1 MGMFTGEAS
10 KAAFESCDFTDA
22 MDLGSMSPIE
32 HKLTALPAYF
42 ACKVE
47 DHCIRYTQHRPNGF
61 GPMTSK
67 VQPHFH
73 ASTAGGNY
81 PLTEAPTDGSHAMC
95 FITPDGSH
103 TAYMGPTG
111 THPVQGD
118 AASLLCPPEY
128 HDLSAADGA
137 DCTTVPFHAGE
148 CADHGTHDHGTDAH
162 PTSSP
167 DHDDDGVI
175 HVPWLAGFQDETARS
190 KTAHVGDSLHF
201 MWEGGGHNVYKMASK
216 DAFDR
221 CDFTDAVMKEA
232 CSSGATCNLGMDSPV
247 EYTLTEL
254 PAYFACEIQ
263 DHCVQGQKLAV
274 TAEM

>member
-1 MGMFTGEAS
+1 MGTRCQPEA
-10 KAAFESCDFTDA
+10 
-22 MDLGSMSPIE
+22 
-32 HKLTALPAYF
+32 
-42 ACKVE
+42 
-47 DHCIRYTQHRPNGF
+47 
-61 GPMTSK
+61 TSK
-67 VQPHFH
+67 VAMLFLSSAVSGFATTPSHGEHGATDEKMCFC
-73 ASTAGGNY
+73 GNY
-81 PLTEAPTDGSHAMC
+81 PLTETPTDGSHAMC

-103 TAYMGPTG
+103 TAYMGPAG

-175 HVPWLAGFQDETARS
+175 HVPWLAGFGDETARS

-247 EYTLTEL
+247 EYKITEL

>member
-1 MGMFTGEAS
+1 MWQGNNHNVYMMAN
-10 KAAFESCDFTDA
+10 KAAFEECDFAGAT
-22 MDLGSMSPIE
+22 DLGSMSPIE

-103 TAYMGPTG
+103 TAHMGPAG

-175 HVPWLAGFQDETARS
+175 HVPWLAGFGDETARS

-201 MWEGGGHNVYKMASK
+201 MWQGNNHNVYMMANK
-216 DAFDR
+216 AAFEE
-221 CDFTDAVMKEA
+221 CDFA
-232 CSSGATCNLGMDSPV
+232 GATDLGSMSPV
-247 EYTLTEL
+247 EYKLTVPLDQLTAL
-254 PAYFACEIQ
+254 P
-263 DHCVQGQKLAV
+263 
-274 TAEM
+274 